1 MSMVGTVEGSADAL
15 DEFGGWQQASRLHHA
30 PLAVHPAVSGR
41 AATRERREAESRTGP
56 LECCPEA
63 PGARSPRAA
72 VAALQGFLDQLLV
85 GGLGEQGLLGLACQI
100 DGLEVVHE
108 GDSFESAMKPR
119 WMCAAYAGV
128 IGLTH

>member
-1 MSMVGTVEGSADAL
+1 
-15 DEFGGWQQASRLHHA
+15 
-30 PLAVHPAVSGR
+30 
-41 AATRERREAESRTGP
+41 
-56 LECCPEA
+56 
-63 PGARSPRAA
+63 

-119 WMCAAYAGV
+119 
-128 IGLTH
+128 